1 MIAEDPLWSVRA
13 DLASRLER
21 LLAALPGLTRGQMAA
36 AVDDV
41 RQIARDHGLGPLADL
56 AGACETALSG
66 TCSILLMR
74 HWLESMRDAVGC
86 HSLPADAARVWLAAL
101 GLRFHG

>member
-1 MIAEDPLWSVRA
+1 MSLDDPLLSVRG
-13 DLASRLER
+13 DLAARIEH

-41 RQIARDHGLGPLADL
+41 RKIARDHGMVPLADL
-56 AGACETALSG
+56 ASACETALSG

-74 HWLESMRDAVGC
+74 HWLESLRDVVGC